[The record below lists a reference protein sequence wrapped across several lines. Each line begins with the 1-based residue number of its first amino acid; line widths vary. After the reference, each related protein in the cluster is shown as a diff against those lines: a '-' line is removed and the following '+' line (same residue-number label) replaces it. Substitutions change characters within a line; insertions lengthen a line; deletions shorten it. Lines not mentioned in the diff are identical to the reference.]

1 MGAMGESEYFI
12 IYKNML
18 KNIYQTYSK
27 LTKPS
32 RDSLVNA
39 IFALILAAIFA
50 NLYDWEFINSFVL
63 TFFLFYILDT
73 ISYFRGYLT
82 SDRRYT
88 LNIDNTRNIEYLVHT
103 IKVTMPEHANQ
114 AISLTADGNDQ

>member
-1 MGAMGESEYFI
+1 
-12 IYKNML
+12 ML
-18 KNIYQTYSK
+18 QNIYQIYSK

-50 NLYDWEFINSFVL
+50 NLYEWEFINSFVL
-63 TFFLFYILDT
+63 TFFLFSIIDT
-73 ISYFRGYLT
+73 ISYFRDYLT

-103 IKVTMPEHANQ
+103 INVTTWNKT
-114 AISLTADGNDQ
+114 ISLTTDKDDQQR